1 MNIKTN
7 NKEIYIPNWV
17 LALGVLAIDNVVA
30 NVCKT
35 ASNRKLLKLT
45 KEK

>member
-35 ASNRKLLKLT
+35 ATNKKLIKKA
-45 KEK
+45 KE